1 MLVEKLKKSYEAGV
15 EKVKW
20 FASIFSERL
29 KVEAAVIKLLKES
42 GKVEKQ
48 RDLLVKSI
56 GERVFELRGRADVDV
71 FTDTGIR
78 QALDELEKLDAE
90 MRELKSRAS
99 EIGRV
104 D

>member
-1 MLVEKLKKSYEAGV
+1 MLVEKLKKSYDAGV
-15 EKVKW
+15 EKIKW

-48 RDLLVKSI
+48 RDLLVRSI
-56 GERVFELRGRADVDV
+56 GERVFELRGRVDVDV

-90 MRELKSRAS
+90 IRELKSRAS

>member
-1 MLVEKLKKSYEAGV
+1 MLVEKLKKSCEAGV
-15 EKVKW
+15 EKIKW

-42 GKVEKQ
+42 GKLEKQ
-48 RDLLVKSI
+48 RDLLAKSI
-56 GERVFELRGRADVDV
+56 GERIFELRGRTDVDV
-71 FTDTGIR
+71 FTDTEIR

-90 MRELKSRAS
+90 IKDIKSRAS
-99 EIGRV
+99 EISRV